1 MVTSGIAAITPPALE
16 SALSGF
22 GKAGYQKGTG
32 FTMAEFKYEITERI
46 AVLSQSANG
55 WERQLNM
62 VSWNER
68 EPKYD
73 IRDWSPDGSKMG
85 KGISLS
91 HDEIAILK
99 GILDEMEL

>member
-1 MVTSGIAAITPPALE
+1 
-16 SALSGF
+16 
-22 GKAGYQKGTG
+22 
-32 FTMAEFKYEITERI
+32 MAEFKYEITERI

-62 VSWNER
+62 VSWNDR

-73 IRDWSPDGSKMG
+73 IRDWSPDSSKMG

-91 HDEIAILK
+91 MEEMEQLKLALDEIAFEPEY
-99 GILDEMEL
+99 DPSMEL